1 MTLQDEVGVAGR
13 DAAEGIKR
21 VAAVTVKRANRANSP
36 WTPELAERVLALAG
50 EGMSATAI
58 GLKVGMTK
66 MQIIGWCYR
75 HHKGAL
81 WDRGKPH
88 DGPTLWTRM
97 QALHD
102 VMDAELAR
110 AKLVKRIRVTTTKAM

>member
-1 MTLQDEVGVAGR
+1 
-13 DAAEGIKR
+13 
-21 VAAVTVKRANRANSP
+21 VTVNRANSP

-50 EGMSATAI
+50 DGMSATAI
-58 GLKVGMTK
+58 GLEVGMTK
-66 MQIIGWCYR
+66 MQIIGWCHR

-81 WDRGKPH
+81 RDRIKPH

-102 VMDAELAR
+102 NMDDVLDG
-110 AKLVKRIRVTTTKAM
+110 AKLVKRAA